1 MDINVF
7 SYAEA
12 RAKFS
17 EDNPYWKRNWISI
30 RDIGYDYVYWEMDK
44 ICENVLILKF
54 DDVTRFNAER
64 GYIHQVYKDAQKER
78 DLVFFDEEM
87 ADKIVTFAESIK
99 DGWINIHCW
108 AGLSRSQ
115 AVGFCLNTYF
125 NLYKENNKA
134 AYERNL
140 RNSFDKFLGNY
151 DVIRILTERLYGL

>member
-1 MDINVF
+1 MDINIF
-7 SYAEA
+7 SYKEA
-12 RAKFS
+12 REKFL
-17 EDNPYWKRNWISI
+17 EDSSYRRKNWISI

-44 ICENVLILKF
+44 LCENVLILKF
-54 DDVTRFNAER
+54 DDVTHFNAER

-78 DLVFFDEEM
+78 DLVFFDEDM
-87 ADKIVTFAESIK
+87 ADKIVSFAKSIK

-125 NLYKENNKA
+125 NLYKENNKE

-140 RNSFDKFLGNY
+140 KNSIGKFLGNY
-151 DVIRILTERLYGL
+151 DVIRILTERLYSV